1 MSHKNIGSDFDDFM
15 KGEGMSYCSICGN
28 DHEGTACPSHYDQDM
43 PIYDAG
49 MDAIDE
55 LNAALAAKEAELA
68 QARAALAKISSG
80 MGSDLL
86 GTNSLS
92 REYMQGLAQEA
103 LK

>member
-1 MSHKNIGSDFDDFM
+1 MNRDRRPRMSHKNIGSDFDDFM

-68 QARAALAKISSG
+68 KARELAEEWEPVEPIKNVPRLSG
-80 MGSDLL
+80 
-86 GTNSLS
+86 
-92 REYMQGLAQEA
+92 RR
-103 LK
+103 

>member
-68 QARAALAKISSG
+68 KARELAEEWEPVEPIKNVPRLSG
-80 MGSDLL
+80 
-86 GTNSLS
+86 
-92 REYMQGLAQEA
+92 RR
-103 LK
+103 